1 MRTRVFFPQT
11 ALDEWVSDNRVD
23 IKGEDLTLKAQGRRY
38 RIIEA
43 VRIVREVTG
52 ADDPHELLGRVK
64 TRGFLTEL
72 GAEILESSMIL
83 QDNAYDV
90 VQGFVGAPIGSF
102 ADYKK
107 SAPPGARD
115 LGSDE
120 DVLKAFLGNEPGGG

>member
-1 MRTRVFFPQT
+1 MRNRVFFPQA

-23 IKGEDLTLKAQGRRY
+23 IKGEDLTFKAQGRRY

-43 VRIVREVTG
+43 VRIMREVTG

-64 TRGFLTEL
+64 TRAFLTEL

-90 VQGFVGAPIGSF
+90 IQGFVGAPIGSF

-107 SAPPGARD
+107 SAPPAARD
-115 LGSDE
+115 HASDE
-120 DVLKAFLGNEPGGG
+120 DVLMAFLGNK